1 MKNRNRIGRPSAV
14 SVDAVRRACINLMK
28 NGENL
33 SAKNIREQTKING
46 SAKKFLEIRN
56 LALKEIADRAG

>member
-1 MKNRNRIGRPSAV
+1 MKKRNRGGRPSSV
-14 SVDAVRRACINLMK
+14 SVDAVRTACISLMK
-28 NGENL
+28 NGESL